1 MPTTM
6 SIPGAVSPAAGR
18 DAAAAT
24 DPWTAALIA
33 SLPEP
38 QGELAAQAMAA
49 RARLAHQPLP
59 SRRLEEWRFTPT
71 TAITTVPPRLLS
83 DERTAQLPAG
93 WPSPEAS
100 ACRLVLG
107 GGSDPFASLTLPT
120 GVRRLQGEE
129 LAGALSQAAAEDQ
142 GAASWPALLNGS
154 SCGEILALAVSGT
167 VSVPLELVSDAA
179 DAEGVLPLRVLVVLE
194 PDARLELVQV
204 HRAAGA
210 SLTSVTVEARLA
222 EGARLRHGIVAR
234 GHDGAILLAH
244 VDVRQRPGSTYSLAT
259 VCGGWG
265 LARIEPTVVQSGGAA
280 SSRLRA
286 LQLAAGRQVADTHSR
301 VRFDGPDG
309 ELDQLHKA
317 VADGEARSVF
327 NGAVEVPRPAQRTHA
342 AQMSRNLILS
352 ERARIDTKP
361 QLEIV
366 ADDVTCTHGATVSR
380 LQEEELFY
388 LRSRGIAA
396 EEASRLLLRGFCDE
410 VIDDLPEIAR
420 RWQPLAGLIGQEV
433 LSA

>member
-1 MPTTM
+1 
-6 SIPGAVSPAAGR
+6 VQR
-18 DAAAAT
+18 
-24 DPWTAALIA
+24 L
-33 SLPEP
+33 
-38 QGELAAQAMAA
+38 QGDELAA
-49 RARLAHQPLP
+49 
-59 SRRLEEWRFTPT
+59 
-71 TAITTVPPRLLS
+71 
-83 DERTAQLPAG
+83 
-93 WPSPEAS
+93 
-100 ACRLVLG
+100 
-107 GGSDPFASLTLPT
+107 
-120 GVRRLQGEE
+120 
-129 LAGALSQAAAEDQ
+129 ALRQAAAEDQ
-142 GAASWPALLNGS
+142 GDGDWPALLNAS
-154 SCGEILALAVSGT
+154 SCDRILALAVSGS

-179 DAEGVLPLRVLVVLE
+179 DAEGILPLRVLVVLE
-194 PDARLELVQV
+194 PEARLELVQV

-210 SLTSVTVEARLA
+210 SLTSVVVQARLA

-234 GHDGAILLAH
+234 GHDDAVLLAR
-244 VDVRQRPGSTYSLAT
+244 VDLRQRPGSSYSLASF
-259 VCGGWG
+259 CGGWG
-265 LARIEPTVVQSGGAA
+265 LARIEPTVVQTGGGAT
-280 SSRLRA
+280 SRLRG
-286 LQLAAGRQVADTHSR
+286 LQLASGRQVADTHSHI
-301 VRFDGPDG
+301 RFDGPEG

-396 EEASRLLLRGFCDE
+396 EEAARLLLRGFCDE

-433 LSA
+433 LTP